1 MRTRFLHLLA
11 MALLMAGCLPAAP
24 TSAPL
29 PSPMQEAAAPTPVPS
44 PTPAPDAG
52 PPTGVP
58 SSAPTL
64 DADTPTLFDTP
75 WSDRSVFA
83 AGLHGSQQS
92 VLAGLP
98 GASVYHLD
106 LTIASDLQTVD
117 GAEEVLYTNT
127 EAESL
132 EQVALH
138 LFPNLLGGEMTLS
151 AVRIDGADASPFYGE
166 GDGSIMI
173 PLTPELDPGASTVIQ
188 IDFRVRVPQ
197 DLQVNYG
204 VLAIASG
211 VLAFAHGYPMIAVY
225 DADGWNLD
233 VPPPYGDITYADASF
248 YLVRVH
254 APADLV
260 LCGSGTE
267 VSRTET
273 DGQQVV
279 ALAAGPARDFFLAAS
294 REYQV
299 TTRAAGETTL
309 RICAPYSSQER
320 AERALDVAARAL
332 DVFGRLY
339 ADYPYTKLDIVAT
352 PTLALGIEYPG
363 AFALTDWLLTPA
375 EDFDN
380 RPEDVWLESTTVHEA
395 AHEWFYNLVGND
407 QLEDPWL
414 DEALAQYATLQY
426 YAEQYGENGGAG
438 MRESFY
444 GRWDRVGREPIPI
457 GKPVAEYDE
466 VAYSAIVYGRGPLF
480 FEALQQQL
488 GESDFNSFLQKY
500 TAAFSWEVA
509 MPEDLQRMAEAECGC
524 DLDDLFNEWVYGS
537 Q

>member
-1 MRTRFLHLLA
+1 MRNRFPHLLVI
-11 MALLMAGCLPAAP
+11 ALLTAGCRLA
-24 TSAPL
+24 T
-29 PSPMQEAAAPTPVPS
+29 T
-44 PTPAPDAG
+44 TPAPSLA
-52 PPTGVP
+52 PTMSAVSP
-58 SSAPTL
+58 TSTSSAAPTL
-64 DADTPTLFDTP
+64 DADAPTLFDTP

-83 AGLHGSQQS
+83 AGLDDSQQA
-92 VLAGLP
+92 VLTGLP

-106 LTIASDLQTVD
+106 LTIASDLLTVD
-117 GAEEVLYTNT
+117 GAEEVFYTNT
-127 EAESL
+127 EAEPL
-132 EQVALH
+132 EQVAIH

-151 AVRIDGADASPFYGE
+151 AILVDGVEVQPSYGD
-166 GDGSIMI
+166 GDGSVMI
-173 PLTPELDPGASTVIQ
+173 PLTPALDPGASTIIR
-188 IDFRVRVPQ
+188 IDFHVIVPQ
-197 DLQVNYG
+197 DLELNYG
-204 VLAIASG
+204 VLATSSG
-211 VLAFAHGYPMIAVY
+211 VLAYAHGYPMVAVY
-225 DADGWNLD
+225 DSEGWNLD
-233 VPPPYGDITYADASF
+233 VPAPYGDITYADASF

-267 VSRTET
+267 VSRNET
-273 DGQQVV
+273 DGRQEVV
-279 ALAAGPARDFFLAAS
+279 LATGPARDFYLAAS

-299 TTRAAGETTL
+299 ITRTSGDHTL
-309 RICAPYSSQER
+309 RSCAPDGTQER

-332 DVFGRLY
+332 DTFGQWY
-339 ADYPYTKLDIVAT
+339 AEYPYAKLDIVAT

-363 AFALTDWLLTPA
+363 AFALNVLLLTPD
-375 EDFDN
+375 EDFGDTL
-380 RPEDVWLESTTVHEA
+380 EEVWLESVTVHET

-414 DEALAQYATLQY
+414 DESLAQYATLAY
-426 YAEQYGENGGAG
+426 YADRYGEAGASG

-444 GRWDRVGREPIPI
+444 ARWDRVGREPIPI

-488 GESDFNSFLQKY
+488 GESGFNSFLQKY
-500 TAAFSWEVA
+500 TAAFSWEEA